1 MQLSTWAACVC
12 HTIVA
17 LNISHV
23 QCIVLLYL
31 LFFGVWT
38 NSIIVMIGKWMII
51 LYINYVEFIQSSIRK
66 NKSTFKLGIQMSVYY
81 NELQLLK
88 LEQSLF
94 SFAIKTTTFS
104 YIVGFLILYS
114 KLSDSLWMGVK
125 LYIGK
130 FYWFGPKCNWSDFK
144 ALYYSETFET
154 MFATIYM
161 QYSLIHTT

>member
-1 MQLSTWAACVC
+1 
-12 HTIVA
+12 
-17 LNISHV
+17 
-23 QCIVLLYL
+23 
-31 LFFGVWT
+31 
-38 NSIIVMIGKWMII
+38 MII

-114 KLSDSLWMGVK
+114 KLSDSL
-125 LYIGK
+125 
-130 FYWFGPKCNWSDFK
+130 
-144 ALYYSETFET
+144 
-154 MFATIYM
+154 
-161 QYSLIHTT
+161 